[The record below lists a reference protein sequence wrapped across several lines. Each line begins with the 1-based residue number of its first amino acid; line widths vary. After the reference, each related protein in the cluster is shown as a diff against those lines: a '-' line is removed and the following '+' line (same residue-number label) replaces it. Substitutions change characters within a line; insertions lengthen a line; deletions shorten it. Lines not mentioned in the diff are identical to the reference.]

1 MVDTLQLPAV
11 PVLIRQRAEA
21 QPSAPF
27 ITDVTG
33 EAMTVGEF
41 HAAATRIADAMA
53 AMGVARGECVATM
66 LDPNLPA
73 YCTWIGLSWRGAL
86 EVPINPEF
94 KGNLLAYALA
104 DCRARVIVTS
114 NACVPQINAIRERLE
129 WLERIITIDDDVCP
143 SAIPIDTLAAVEAG
157 APAIEHVEPQL
168 ADTNAVIYTSGTTG
182 PSKGVLQAWGSIQQ
196 VQHNFSGEVIDPD
209 QVPVY
214 YSPWPIFH
222 ASGRV
227 GLVFAAVRGGQ
238 VVFRSRFSVS
248 HYWADVR
255 KFGCTHTQLMGIASF
270 LMNAER
276 RPDDSD
282 NPMQWVLMNPV
293 IPDFRDFEARFG
305 VRVTT
310 GWGMTEIGFPLN
322 ASGLPN
328 HQTCGKLSPLYD
340 VRIVDGE
347 GRDLPDGEAGEL
359 LIRGKAPFLIT
370 QGYLNKPDANA
381 RSWRDGWYATGDILR
396 RDADGFF
403 YFVDRAKDYLRV
415 RGNNV
420 SSIELEGEVRA
431 HPAVGDVAALGVSAD
446 EVPALAG
453 SSRVRGSEDEIKIVV
468 QLNEGAVLSEAELAD
483 YLAERLPRYMV
494 PRFVEIVDT
503 MPRTPTGKVQK
514 AQLRQT
520 LLTPTTWDRLSRSVP
535 AAT

>member
-1 MVDTLQLPAV
+1 MVDTLQQPAV
-11 PVLIRQRAEA
+11 PVLIRERARA
-21 QPSAPF
+21 RPSDPF
-27 ITDVTG
+27 IADVAG
-33 EAMTVGEF
+33 GAMTVGEF
-41 HAAATRIADAMA
+41 HAAAVRVADAVA
-53 AMGVARGECVATM
+53 SIGVARGECVATM
-66 LDPNLPA
+66 LDPSLPA

-86 EVPINPEF
+86 EVPINPEY
-94 KGNLLAYALA
+94 KGNLLAYALE
-104 DCRARVIVTS
+104 DCQARVLVTS
-114 NACVPQINAIRERLE
+114 NACVPQVNAIRDRLAS
-129 WLERIITIDDDVCP
+129 LERIITIDDAVCD
-143 SAIPIDTLAAVEAG
+143 SVIPIATLAEVEADAPAVEHA
-157 APAIEHVEPQL
+157 EPQL
-168 ADTNAVIYTSGTTG
+168 ADTNAIIYTSGTTG

-238 VVFRSRFSVS
+238 VAFRSRFSVS

-255 KFGCTHTQLMGIASF
+255 RFGCTHTQLMGIAGF
-270 LMNAER
+270 LMNAPR
-276 RPDDSD
+276 APDDAD
-282 NPMQWVLMNPV
+282 NPLQWVLMNPV
-293 IPDFRDFEARFG
+293 IPDFRDFEERFG

-328 HQTCGKLSPLYD
+328 HQTCGRLSPLYE

-370 QGYLNKPDANA
+370 RGYLNKPEANA
-381 RSWRDGWYATGDILR
+381 RAWRDGWYATGDILR

-431 HPAVGDVAALGVSAD
+431 HPAVADVAALGVPAAK
-446 EVPALAG
+446 VPAQPG
-453 SSRVRGSEDEIKIVV
+453 SARASEDEIKIVV
-468 QLNEGAVLSEAELAD
+468 QLNAEATLGEAELAD

-494 PRFVEIVDT
+494 PRFVELVAE
-503 MPRTPTGKVQK
+503 MPRTPTGKIQK
-514 AQLRQT
+514 AHLRGA
-520 LLTPTTWDRLSRSVP
+520 LLTPATWDRLSRSVP
-535 AAT
+535 A